1 MSSKRFGNMCVNVER
16 VKEIGYDEF
25 CSQFP
30 KKPQSELDAVWVEIG
45 GELPT
50 RKKEKEPTKKK
61 DEDA

>member
-30 KKPQSELDAVWVEIG
+30 KKPQSELDAVWVGIG
-45 GELPT
+45 EKVPS
-50 RKKEKEPTKKK
+50 RKKKEEPTK